1 MKTAARVLAVIAA
14 LLQNPFVPDDE
25 EEPEGIVVPVT
36 KAQVVVFWSHG
47 CPYCPKPG
55 GPEEVELKKVGWTV
69 GPEASNQIRYVD
81 VAKDYDYYASLKGQ
95 TTGIPLTVL
104 LSKEGTVVKRTVGK
118 IPAREIAQMLT
129 EQLAVNLPPS
139 PLKKKV
145 NPDVGMPMD
154 GKDETLRRVLI
165 EEFGVDAEGMTLAQ
179 MKSVYNALHAQMRKG
194 SVTDV
199 PKTLNDSP
207 K

>member
-1 MKTAARVLAVIAA
+1 MNLAFGILTGISL

-25 EEPEGIVVPVT
+25 EPEVVVVPVM
-36 KAQVVVFWSHG
+36 KAQVVVFWSQG

-55 GPEEVELKKVGWTV
+55 GPEELELKRVGWTV
-69 GPEASNQIRYVD
+69 GPEATNQVRYVD
-81 VAKDYDYYASLKGQ
+81 VTKDYSYYSSLKGD
-95 TTGIPLTVL
+95 TTGIPLVVL
-104 LSKEGTVVKRTVGK
+104 LGKDGAVLRRTVGK
-118 IPAREIAQMLT
+118 TSAREIAVLLNRELSGT
-129 EQLAVNLPPS
+129 ATI

-165 EEFGVDAEGMTLAQ
+165 EEFGVDAEEMTLLQ
-179 MKSVYNALHAQMRKG
+179 MKSVYNALHAQMRK
-194 SVTDV
+194 VQDV
-199 PKTLNDSP
+199 PTTLNISP